1 MYSGHIYGVPASQA
15 LLAAL
20 LGYGCAMVAFA
31 GLAITLTIRREQAI
45 LKRLRA
51 TPLPPLTYVVSVLT
65 STVLVELHHPRKA
78 GHHALVGLAAGIAER
93 QQARI
98 ERGVRVAE
106 ERGIVACRAQLTRE
120 IGMPVVERR
129 AVADR
134 AMIVRV
140 ESRQQRGARGPT
152 G

>member
-1 MYSGHIYGVPASQA
+1 M
-15 LLAAL
+15 
-20 LGYGCAMVAFA
+20 
-31 GLAITLTIRREQAI
+31 RRR
-45 LKRLRA
+45 RLRHCIA
-51 TPLPPLTYVVSVLT
+51 LGAEVLDPWT
-65 STVLVELHHPRKA
+65 ELLVELHHPRKA